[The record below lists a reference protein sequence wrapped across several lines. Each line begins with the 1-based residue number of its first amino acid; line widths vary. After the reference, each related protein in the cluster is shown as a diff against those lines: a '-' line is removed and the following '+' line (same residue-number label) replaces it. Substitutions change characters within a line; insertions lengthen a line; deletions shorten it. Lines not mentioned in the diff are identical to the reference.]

1 MHAIGIS
8 SVNGSDIWFYQT
20 LPNELSGIPLVAG
33 TSEYLVNNKNM
44 EILFEVHVRENV
56 TPKHRFSLV
65 LLRPTVEQ
73 MLGFPRTRV
82 IFLEFLANAMNI
94 SSISILNIEYIRLSP
109 DNMTIV
115 SFHNNSKDS
124 ELCDFNSFHSMLTK
138 MTNTDG
144 SLKDAFVLSMFPDY
158 SVHSLT
164 FERFEECAD
173 HPTSQ
178 LPTSMPAPSGE
189 QIVLYFIVLF
199 GASYGLAM
207 LFYGCYI
214 CLSRQIDRAQKRSAG
229 RIHKNYRRVATDH
242 SEVSHLFMVF

>member
-94 SSISILNIEYIRLSP
+94 SSISILNIEYIR
-109 DNMTIV
+109 
-115 SFHNNSKDS
+115 
-124 ELCDFNSFHSMLTK
+124 
-138 MTNTDG
+138 
-144 SLKDAFVLSMFPDY
+144 
-158 SVHSLT
+158 
-164 FERFEECAD
+164 
-173 HPTSQ
+173 
-178 LPTSMPAPSGE
+178 
-189 QIVLYFIVLF
+189 
-199 GASYGLAM
+199 
-207 LFYGCYI
+207 
-214 CLSRQIDRAQKRSAG
+214 
-229 RIHKNYRRVATDH
+229 
-242 SEVSHLFMVF
+242 